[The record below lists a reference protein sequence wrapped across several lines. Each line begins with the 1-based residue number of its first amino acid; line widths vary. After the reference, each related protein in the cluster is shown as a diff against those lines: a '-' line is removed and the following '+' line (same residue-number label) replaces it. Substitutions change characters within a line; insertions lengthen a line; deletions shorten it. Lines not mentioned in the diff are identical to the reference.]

1 LAKQLTNLTFFHNG
15 NEDNIVNVYL
25 WNPENDFYP
34 GKFPKNIIIT
44 PPWAECSGGIN
55 YDYKMLV
62 LKFGGTSVGTAERIK
77 TAGRLMVGDK
87 EKIVVL
93 SAMSG
98 TTNQLVEYAG
108 FLYNNEKEAAR
119 KHLTFLEQYYYNV
132 VDELFNTDSGKEK
145 ANGLIQYHFE
155 YLDSFNRDLFT
166 LFEEKAVLAQG
177 EMISTALMHYHLE
190 EIGIESVLLPAL
202 SFMRIDKDQEPDNFY
217 IHQNLHRELSQYTDS
232 KLFITQ
238 GFICRDVFGEIDN
251 LKRGGSD
258 YTASIIGAA
267 IDAEEIQIWTDIDG
281 FHNNDPRIVKD
292 TQRID
297 ELSFDEVAELAYFG
311 AKILHPTSVKPAQL
325 KNIPVRLKNTLQAN
339 SPGTLITEKVTGQ
352 GRIKAVAAKDGITSI
367 RIRSG
372 RMLLAY
378 GFLRKVFEIF
388 ESHKTSIDMI
398 TTSEVSV
405 SVTIDQMD
413 HLDEIVE
420 DLQKYGT
427 VSVTTDQSI
436 VCVVGDLIAERKGVA
451 RLVLNALSDI
461 PLRMISYGSSSN
473 NISLLINSSDKVK
486 ALNELSKQLFK

>member
-1 LAKQLTNLTFFHNG
+1 
-15 NEDNIVNVYL
+15 
-25 WNPENDFYP
+25 
-34 GKFPKNIIIT
+34 
-44 PPWAECSGGIN
+44 
-55 YDYKMLV
+55 MLV

-77 TAGRLMVGDK
+77 SVGKLIVGGRA
-87 EKIVVL
+87 KIVVL

-98 TTNQLVEYAG
+98 TTNLLVEYAAL
-108 FLYNNEKEAAR
+108 LYTNR
-119 KHLTFLEQYYYNV
+119 KHDAKKHLNSLKQYYYRII
-132 VDELFNTDSGKEK
+132 DELFDTEAGKEK
-145 ANGLIQYHFE
+145 AQGLIQYHFE
-155 YLDSFNRDLFT
+155 YLESFNHDLFT

-190 EIGIESVLLPAL
+190 EIDIESVLLPAL
-202 SFMRIDKDQEPDNFY
+202 SFMRIDKDQEPDNYY
-217 IHQNLHRELSQYTDS
+217 IKENIKRELAQHPDS
-232 KLFITQ
+232 NLFITQ

-258 YTASIIGAA
+258 YTASIIGSA

-281 FHNNDPRIVKD
+281 FHNNDPRVVKD
-292 TQRID
+292 TKRID

-311 AKILHPTSVKPAQL
+311 AKILHPTSVRPAQL
-325 KNIPVRLKNTLQAN
+325 KNIPVRLKNTLHPD
-339 SPGTLITEKVTGQ
+339 SPGTLITEKVSGK
-352 GRIKAVAAKDGITSI
+352 GKIKAVAAKDGITSI

-405 SVTIDQMD
+405 SVTIDEME

-427 VSVTTDQSI
+427 VSVTNDQSI

-451 RLVLNALSDI
+451 RLVLNALSEI

-473 NISLLINSSDKVK
+473 NISLLINSSDKEK